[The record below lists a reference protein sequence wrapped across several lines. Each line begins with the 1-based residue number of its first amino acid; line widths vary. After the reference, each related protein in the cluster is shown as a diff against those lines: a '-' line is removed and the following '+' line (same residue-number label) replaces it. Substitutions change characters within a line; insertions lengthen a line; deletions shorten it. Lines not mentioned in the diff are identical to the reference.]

1 MRRGNHHNCLAAA
14 RFRMLPH
21 IGANRSKIGELRLRP
36 RLGVVSFIQLDIPKR
51 FGHAGLGEAFVG
63 TQWRWNRSSLSKTE
77 AGNKQ
82 RGRCV
87 LTFAMAVASDLHY
100 FVRKVTRGDGIA
112 FWLWEVLDRNGWTLV
127 SGTVY
132 GNKALA
138 VEKAQRTIIAC
149 RDGSNFVGRKA
160 S

>member
-1 MRRGNHHNCLAAA
+1 
-14 RFRMLPH
+14 
-21 IGANRSKIGELRLRP
+21 
-36 RLGVVSFIQLDIPKR
+36 
-51 FGHAGLGEAFVG
+51 
-63 TQWRWNRSSLSKTE
+63 
-77 AGNKQ
+77 
-82 RGRCV
+82 
-87 LTFAMAVASDLHY
+87 MAVASDLHY

-149 RDGSNFVGRKA
+149 RDESNFFWRKA